1 MVLATKIMARNV
13 ANAIMPL
20 VGESKSGD
28 SAKSSDV
35 AGVPADSPVPSL
47 IVKNTFLDCQLPEGL
62 ELRKVKSEP
71 ASRASS
77 HMIRDNMQEL
87 SIDTESDGSEPGCPD
102 PVVVL
107 SDDDEEG
114 TAAELFWPSTPEVS
128 LVSRHH
134 RHGLLSASTACP
146 SASMAASSWNPSQM
160 GGTSSQLPPVLST
173 SSWGEGSESSPVQT
187 RAPTM
192 SWAEA
197 SESPSAANGPPTDT
211 FQSMTFMPVC
221 SVLAVAQA
229 APMQVMMNSHTTQP
243 RRAEAPATQQGCLST
258 VPMQATSSAGPV
270 VKTPSG
276 EDAAADGDDKGAII
290 ARLQELLQCAEHTAL
305 FKFPPGVKVL
315 QWSYHEKR
323 EGRLL
328 FRAVLHFLCNGV
340 PHHVTGGW
348 WPSKKEARQNAAE
361 VGFALVQGLQ
371 LDSSV
376 VQSASTCTDLSALQ
390 PGPCTR
396 QARAAKG
403 DCLERLDSLLA
414 QCPLVTD
421 TSAEWNS
428 VRTADTDQWRAMMT
442 VRLLGVK
449 HTFSGPLFNTFEE
462 AQLEVAKRVLWYLGS
477 TGFEGFFVPNRR
489 ALLSTRCQVP
499 AAPKEWTTMLT
510 CLVED

>member
-13 ANAIMPL
+13 ASAFMPL
-20 VGESKSGD
+20 FVESKAGESKCQET
-28 SAKSSDV
+28 KQ
-35 AGVPADSPVPSL
+35 GVPADSPVASL
-47 IVKNTFLDCQLPEGL
+47 TVKNTFLDCQALPEGL

-71 ASRASS
+71 ASEASRR
-77 HMIRDNMQEL
+77 MWNGMPDL
-87 SIDTESDGSEPGCPD
+87 SIDTESDSSDPGCE

-114 TAAELFWPSTPEVS
+114 TSAELFWPSTPEVS

-146 SASMAASSWNPSQM
+146 SMPASSWNPSDA
-160 GGTSSQLPPVLST
+160 GGTSSQLLPVLST

-258 VPMQATSSAGPV
+258 VPIQAASSAAPV
-270 VKTPSG
+270 EMTPSG
-276 EDAAADGDDKGAII
+276 EDAAAADGEDRGAII
-290 ARLQELLQCAEHTAL
+290 ARLQELLQCAENTAL